1 MLLNIMIINV
11 LDVQFRNTLN
21 AEDTTFAQK
30 LLPKVIK
37 SVSLEGGTWL
47 PTDSRKMNKN
57 TTFALGI
64 QLTHRS

>member
-11 LDVQFRNTLN
+11 LDVQFRNALN

-37 SVSLEGGTWL
+37 SVSLEGGTLL
-47 PTDSRKMNKN
+47 PTDSRKMN
-57 TTFALGI
+57 
-64 QLTHRS
+64 